1 MKSLKESLFSDNI
14 TTDISVNFDFVV
26 DYVQDKI
33 KKARKK
39 GVSVDMDKNTR
50 GDYEVTF
57 TSNEIKDAR
66 NLMEWIRIT
75 FVIAHPNDGV
85 GVKPYIVFGADK
97 SFHLYIIEPHEIQGK
112 YNSTKVLYDIKGI
125 TFNSVWDD
133 QPDKLIKTID
143 GFFEGFEKI
152 NKDKQPIITGPRQT
166 IVNNIG
172 LALFY
177 NKMQR
182 CFDTPDLKKID

>member
-14 TTDISVNFDFVV
+14 TTDISIDFITN
-26 DYVQDKI
+26 YVQDKI
-33 KKARKK
+33 NKAHKK
-39 GVSVDMDKNTR
+39 GINVNIFKNNR
-50 GDYEVTF
+50 GDYIVSF
-57 TSNEIKDAR
+57 YSPRVKNAR
-66 NLMEWIRIT
+66 KLFEQININ

-85 GVKPYIVFGADK
+85 GVKPYIVFGVDD
-97 SFHLYIIEPHEIQGK
+97 SFNFEMYDSK
-112 YNSTKVLYDIKGI
+112 RVLNRIKGI
-125 TFNSVWDD
+125 TFDSVWGN

-172 LALFY
+172 LGLFY
-177 NKMQR
+177 NKMKR
-182 CFDTPDLKKID
+182 CFEYPDLKKID

>member
-85 GVKPYIVFGADK
+85 GVKPYIVFGVDK
-97 SFHLYIIEPHEIQGK
+97 SFHLYIIEPHEIPGK
-112 YNSTKVLYDIKGI
+112 YNSTKVLYNIKGI
-125 TFNSVWDD
+125 TFNSVWND

-152 NKDKQPIITGPRQT
+152 NKDEQPIINGPRQT

-177 NKMQR
+177 NKMKR
-182 CFDTPDLKKID
+182 CFKYPDLKKID